1 MAAGKNGVPG
11 THERRLMESESRWLQ
26 KALFALSKAEDD
38 RGKLAESMNGESG
51 EMTIKIKGKS
61 FDMETVH
68 TAMADAVQERAE
80 HLRETLGRR
89 SAAVR

>member
-1 MAAGKNGVPG
+1 MAAAKNGVPG

-38 RGKLAESMNGESG
+38 RGKLADAMDSESG
-51 EMTIKIKGKS
+51 EMTIEIKGKS
-61 FDMETVH
+61 FDISTVH
-68 TAMADAVQERAE
+68 SAMSDAVQARAE